1 MSYGYGYQQQPQ
13 APAAPSEAEV
23 LDAQRKEAW
32 FAYSGLQCAPGWQEA
47 SKEAAA
53 QAARAQYAVDKA
65 NGYLQHR

>member
-1 MSYGYGYQQQPQ
+1 MSYGYQQQQPQ
-13 APAAPSEAEV
+13 APAPSEADV
-23 LDAQRKEAW
+23 LDARRKEAW

-65 NGYLQHR
+65 NGYLQR